1 MKIKEGFML
10 REVAG
15 SYVVVPVGKAAVD
28 FNGMIT
34 LNEVGAFLWKQMEHD
49 CTKEELLKAVLE
61 EYEVSEERALEGI
74 ESFLK
79 KVKDEHFVEE

>member
-15 SYVVVPVGKAAVD
+15 SYAVVPMGKEAAD

-34 LNEVGAFLWKQMEHD
+34 LNELGAFLWKELE
-49 CTKEELLKAVLE
+49 TGSTREELLKAVLK
-61 EYEVSEERALEGI
+61 EYEVSEERALAGI
-74 ESFLK
+74 DSFLEK
-79 KVKDEHFVEE
+79 ITKEQFVEV